1 MEDLEEKYSLLMGFL
16 LPRVHKCI
24 ESIDPIKLVERGP
37 FLEPHININIKD
49 GCQVMGKLALRGDV
63 FGEMINLN
71 DLYFPNRNIIGVIDY
86 IKINNPK

>member
-37 FLEPHININIKD
+37 FLEPHIHINIKD
-49 GCQVMGKLALRGDV
+49 GCQVITNTILLK
-63 FGEMINLN
+63 FSQKFYF
-71 DLYFPNRNIIGVIDY
+71 LYKGRN
-86 IKINNPK
+86 NE